1 MNETIDL
8 LRQLVAINS
17 INPDLVVGG
26 EGEGE
31 IASFIARWLERAG
44 LEVVIDE
51 PKVGRPNVVG
61 IVRGI
66 GGGRSLM
73 LNAHMDTVGVAG
85 MERPHEPFIEGNRLY
100 GRGAFDMKSGLTA
113 IMVAAASARKLQLRG
128 DVIVT
133 AVADEEFA
141 SIGTSSVL
149 RRWSADAAIVT
160 EPTELDIC
168 VAHKGF
174 VWLDIET
181 SGIAAHG
188 SLPEAGIDAIVK
200 MGKVLVGIEEL
211 DRALRARPTHP
222 LLQSG
227 SLHASLITGGQEL
240 SSYPERCL
248 LGVERRT
255 IPGETQA
262 SVEAEIQHIFAQ
274 IAESDPHFK
283 ASLHTTLMR
292 EPFEVSQDELIV
304 QLVRRHA
311 TAVLGRVPDITCS
324 YAWMDAALL
333 TAAGIPTVVFG
344 PGGTGA
350 HAIVEWADLDQLARC
365 TETLVQVIQEFCG

>member
-1 MNETIDL
+1 M
-8 LRQLVAINS
+8 
-17 INPDLVVGG
+17 
-26 EGEGE
+26 
-31 IASFIARWLERAG
+31 
-44 LEVVIDE
+44 
-51 PKVGRPNVVG
+51 
-61 IVRGI
+61 
-66 GGGRSLM
+66 
-73 LNAHMDTVGVAG
+73 
-85 MERPHEPFIEGNRLY
+85 
-100 GRGAFDMKSGLTA
+100 
-113 IMVAAASARKLQLRG
+113 
-128 DVIVT
+128 
-133 AVADEEFA
+133 
-141 SIGTSSVL
+141 
-149 RRWSADAAIVT
+149 
-160 EPTELDIC
+160 
-168 VAHKGF
+168 
-174 VWLDIET
+174 
-181 SGIAAHG
+181 
-188 SLPEAGIDAIVK
+188 
-200 MGKVLVGIEEL
+200 
-211 DRALRARPTHP
+211 
-222 LLQSG
+222 
-227 SLHASLITGGQEL
+227 

-283 ASLHTTLMR
+283 ASLHTTLVR

>member
-188 SLPEAGIDAIVK
+188 SLPEAGIDAIAK

-211 DRALRARPTHP
+211 DRILLARPTHP
-222 LLQSG
+222 LLHSG
-227 SLHASLITGGQEL
+227 SLHAS
-240 SSYPERCL
+240 
-248 LGVERRT
+248 
-255 IPGETQA
+255 
-262 SVEAEIQHIFAQ
+262 
-274 IAESDPHFK
+274 
-283 ASLHTTLMR
+283 
-292 EPFEVSQDELIV
+292 
-304 QLVRRHA
+304 
-311 TAVLGRVPDITCS
+311 
-324 YAWMDAALL
+324 
-333 TAAGIPTVVFG
+333 
-344 PGGTGA
+344 
-350 HAIVEWADLDQLARC
+350 
-365 TETLVQVIQEFCG
+365 